1 MINGYTWRS
10 GWFIDENSRGGN
22 GDDYLVFSADGVT
35 TNGYGIPDTTL
46 ATNRSETRADT
57 KGTWDS
63 EDRPNGI
70 GDDVVFDFNQE
81 MIVITFHIAPSTLLW
96 CTDQPRPP
104 LPSMSQDCI
113 EIESVV
119 VPALPSWTSPSS
131 RSINDS

>member
-1 MINGYTWRS
+1 VINGYTWRS

-81 MIVITFHIAPSTLLW
+81 TIVITGLPDHPILGVEALDQTLDSEAQGAEWVTST
-96 CTDQPRPP
+96 
-104 LPSMSQDCI
+104 
-113 EIESVV
+113 
-119 VPALPSWTSPSS
+119 
-131 RSINDS
+131 INDIVTVKFNSSVTNGNG